1 MDAKMGAYARAAI
14 PLVARV
20 FSERRYHGELLG
32 EATLT
37 GP

>member
-1 MDAKMGAYARAAI
+1 MMGAYARAAI

-20 FSERRYHGELLG
+20 FSERIQDFELLG